1 MSHEPPRFP
10 DSFNMADYFVF
21 ANIEAGRGDKVAII
35 FEDQRITYRE
45 VADNVMRV
53 ARNLVDDGLLPEQR
67 VLVCMQDRPE
77 FVYAWFGA
85 IKAGATVTQ
94 INPLLPVEDYEYYL
108 NYVKPQF
115 AFVDEASLANFDAAL
130 RKTRY
135 CNANE
140 FRDNVI
146 VAGRR
151 RLEMPRKV
159 YFDHDNAPPADSYEP
174 DSHQSFDFWKDLP
187 CEKTS
192 QPWPTRKDDPAV
204 WLFTSGSTGQSKGA
218 VHMHHHF
225 AFNTEVYAKQFI
237 GMDESDITIAGP
249 RLFFGYATGTNLMF
263 PFAVGATT
271 VLFKEHPTP
280 ELLAGLIEK
289 HECTV
294 FTSVPTLI
302 NKFLQ
307 TPAIRR
313 EALKTVRFM
322 WSAGEALPADLH
334 KRWDESFG
342 TPIIDGIGSAESF
355 HIYISNRPAG
365 PLGKADIRGGS
376 LGKLV
381 PGYTAKLLDD
391 NDQPVAQG
399 DVGTLWV
406 KGDSVAT
413 HYHAAYDK
421 SREHLRGGWVVSGD
435 KFRQDADGYWFYEGR
450 GDDLLKV
457 GGIFVSP
464 LEVENCLM
472 QHPSV
477 KECCVIGKNDEAGL
491 TKPLAIVVSARS
503 GSDGVVSTG
512 KALEQELIAHC
523 KTHMVR
529 YKAPHW
535 IKFVDRP
542 LPRNDR
548 DKIDRKLL
556 RKEYGSP

>member
-1 MSHEPPRFP
+1 MNEESPGFP
-10 DSFNMADYFVF
+10 DAFNMADYFVF

-35 FEDQRITYRE
+35 FEDRRITYRE
-45 VADNVMRV
+45 VADNVMKV
-53 ARNLVDDGLLPEQR
+53 ARRLVDDGLLPEQR

-94 INPLLPVEDYEYYL
+94 INPLLPVEDNEYYL

-115 AFVDEASLANFDAAL
+115 AFVDEASLMNFDAAL
-130 RKTRY
+130 RKTLFR
-135 CNANE
+135 NANQS
-140 FRDNVI
+140 RDNVI
-146 VAGRR
+146 VAGRQ
-151 RLEMPRKV
+151 RLAEPRDV
-159 YFDHDNAPPADSYEP
+159 HHALNNAPPSPSYEP
-174 DSHQSFDFWKDLP
+174 DSHQSFDFWLNLP
-187 CEKTS
+187 CEKAG
-192 QPWPTRKDDPAV
+192 QLWLTRKDDPAV

-225 AFNTEVYAKQFI
+225 AFNTEVYAKSFI
-237 GMDESDITIAGP
+237 GMKQDDITISGP

-263 PFAVGATT
+263 PFAVGATS
-271 VLFKEHPTP
+271 VLFKQNPTP
-280 ELLAGLIEK
+280 ELLASLIEK
-289 HECTV
+289 HKCTV

-307 TPAIRR
+307 SPAIRR
-313 EALKTVRFM
+313 NALSTVRFM

-334 KRWDESFG
+334 QRWEAAFG
-342 TPIIDGIGSAESF
+342 VPVIDGIGSAESF
-355 HIYISNRPAG
+355 HIYISNRPG
-365 PLGKADIRGGS
+365 DIRPGS

-381 PGYTAKLLDD
+381 PGYEARLVDD
-391 NDQPVAQG
+391 DGKPVTQG
-399 DVGTLWV
+399 DIGTLWV

-435 KFRQDADGYWFYEGR
+435 KFRQDAEGFWFFEGR

-472 QHPSV
+472 QHSAV
-477 KECCVIGKNDEAGL
+477 KECCVIGKEDEAGL
-491 TKPLAIVVSARS
+491 TKPLALVVTEARS
-503 GSDGVVSTG
+503 ASDGLAG
-512 KALEQELIAHC
+512 ELIQHC
-523 KTHMVR
+523 KTRLVR

-535 IKFVDRP
+535 VKFVDQP

-548 DKIDRKLL
+548 DKIDRKTL
-556 RKEYGSP
+556 RKLYGS